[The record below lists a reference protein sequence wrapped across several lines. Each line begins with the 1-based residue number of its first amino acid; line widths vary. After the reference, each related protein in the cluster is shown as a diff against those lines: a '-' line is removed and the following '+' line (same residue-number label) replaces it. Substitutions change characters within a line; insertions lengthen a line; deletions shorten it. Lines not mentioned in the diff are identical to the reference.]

1 MSKELGTANVKLRIG
16 RRETTGALSGITL
29 MPWISV
35 GRGHVLVSIRSAS
48 ELKALPISSRPLLTT
63 NRGLGFWYPPC
74 RMTGIRLFA
83 FAKRLAHLVP
93 VWPDYFSTRRRDSC
107 FLMRA
112 VDARSSATHICGT
125 ATSVLFARYPPPF
138 PAIRLSMQTA
148 CRPMCVCVC
157 VCAYPRARAHCR
169 RALSRRITHTRGNSN
184 HDPGAAVILS
194 PLAGCGTVKPSHPCS
209 SYV

>member
-1 MSKELGTANVKLRIG
+1 
-16 RRETTGALSGITL
+16 

-35 GRGHVLVSIRSAS
+35 GRGHVLVSVRPAS

-157 VCAYPRARAHCR
+157 VCAYPRARAR
-169 RALSRRITHTRGNSN
+169 TVDGRSLGELRT
-184 HDPGAAVILS
+184 PGAIPTMIREQ
-194 PLAGCGTVKPSHPCS
+194 PLFSHHWP
-209 SYV
+209 VVEL